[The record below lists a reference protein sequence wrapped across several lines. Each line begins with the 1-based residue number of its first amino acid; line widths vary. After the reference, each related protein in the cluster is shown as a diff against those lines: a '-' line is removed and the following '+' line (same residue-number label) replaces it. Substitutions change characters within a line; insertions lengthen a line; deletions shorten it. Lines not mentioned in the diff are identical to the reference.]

1 MELADQLDLSSYLLK
16 PVQRMTKYALL
27 LQQMLK
33 ECRHTDPEHADLT
46 VGPKMENL
54 LTEKPEQQ

>member
-33 ECRHTDPEHADLT
+33 ECRSTDPEHADLT
-46 VGPKMENL
+46 VLDML
-54 LTEKPEQQ
+54 